1 MRKQFRP
8 IHRCAI
14 LFGLLV
20 LLAGPGMAQLGR
32 PQPSVL
38 EMWQKRL
45 NAAEAAVKAGQYK
58 KARKDMQLLLWEMCD
73 RIESGPGAA
82 PLLATAALLRGL
94 AEAGL
99 GDEEAATWDWYVA
112 QALFPSIAGMDLS
125 RFGKLTETLKAA
137 GNPGP
142 RTVCDDSDVEPPVR
156 IQTPPPA
163 YPAGLSAACLQ
174 GTVVIQSVL
183 GEDGVLRR
191 PQLVESPGGP
201 IMAFA
206 ALEAVR
212 TWKLRP
218 AQKQGK
224 PVDAFYRLTVN
235 FVTPVG
241 CKPSSP

>member
-1 MRKQFRP
+1 MKQLGLA
-8 IHRCAI
+8 HRCAI
-14 LFGLLV
+14 LFGCLA
-20 LLAGPGMAQLGR
+20 LLAGPVIAQIGR
-32 PQPSVL
+32 PQPGVVEL
-38 EMWQKRL
+38 WQKRL

-58 KARKDMQLLLWEMCD
+58 KVRKNMQLLLWEMCD

-99 GDEEAATWDWYVA
+99 KDEKAAAWDWYVA
-112 QALFPSIAGMDLS
+112 QALYPEIAKMDLS
-125 RFGKLTETLKAA
+125 AFGKLGETLKAA
-137 GNPGP
+137 GIAGP
-142 RTVCDDSDVEPPVR
+142 RTVQEDPEIEPPVR

-163 YPAGLSAACLQ
+163 YPAGLAAACLQ
-174 GTVVIQSVL
+174 GTVVIQSIL

-212 TWKLRP
+212 TWKIRP
-218 AQKQGK
+218 AKKQGK
-224 PVDAFYRLTVN
+224 PMDAFYKLTVN
-235 FVTPVG
+235 FVMPVG
-241 CKPSSP
+241 CKPSAS